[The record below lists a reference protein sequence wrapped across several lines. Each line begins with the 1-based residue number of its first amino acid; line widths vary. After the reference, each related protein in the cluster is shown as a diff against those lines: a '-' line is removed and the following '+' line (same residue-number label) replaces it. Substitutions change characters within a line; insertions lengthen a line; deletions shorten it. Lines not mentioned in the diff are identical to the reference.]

1 MRQSVEDSCCVC
13 EKRLQFGPGIYPGRP
28 VPQWGGRII
37 CRECER
43 YNQDGIV
50 ITTHPEL
57 PGRIGAAGGKLTLN
71 AEGHI
76 VIPPLGSN

>member
-1 MRQSVEDSCCVC
+1 
-13 EKRLQFGPGIYPGRP
+13 